1 MQIFYFCQ
9 LILIAMCSIKTGDA
23 GFFINFLNK
32 NLNLEMNNVISG
44 KIKLNVNDG

>member
-1 MQIFYFCQ
+1 
-9 LILIAMCSIKTGDA
+9 MCSIKTGDA